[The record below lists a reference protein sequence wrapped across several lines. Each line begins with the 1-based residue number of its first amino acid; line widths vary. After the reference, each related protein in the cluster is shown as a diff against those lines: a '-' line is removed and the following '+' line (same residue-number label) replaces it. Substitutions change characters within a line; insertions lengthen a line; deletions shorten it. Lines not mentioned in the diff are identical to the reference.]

1 MKILKTLKND
11 APIYLNG
18 FFTSLLV
25 FGREWGANEI
35 VLLLLCSITFV
46 WANNQKG

>member
-1 MKILKTLKND
+1 MEKLKRD

-18 FFTSLLV
+18 VFTSLLV
-25 FGREWGANEI
+25 INREWGANEI

-46 WANNQKG
+46 WANNQKR